1 MCSVSADAVVNSANE
16 ELQHLGGLSLALL
29 RAAGPQLQK
38 TSDDYIAKNGRLSI
52 GAAIVTDAGDL
63 PCKYIVH
70 TVGPRFSDFDQSTA
84 VKHLKQAVQESL
96 RQAKRVECSSI
107 ALPAIS
113 SGVFGFP
120 VDLCADTIAEAVRE
134 YCDDPQGVGLLTEIQ
149 LVDNN
154 DNTIKA
160 LASAVNKVFSD
171 FEPIMM
177 EPLQEEEDS
186 SSEMMELTTAEG
198 LKIRLCRGNIQDQ
211 TTDVIVNTI
220 GDNMNLNQGAVSKA
234 LLQAAG
240 PNLQSAVNSEAKAPV
255 LQHGDVVIT
264 KGFELSCQKVFHSV
278 CPAWD
283 NGEGAAEE
291 VLIRIIRFCLE
302 QAEKFELAS
311 LSIPAIGTGNLHFPR
326 DLVSRVLLNEI
337 HSYSHRRTPFHL
349 REVLIVV
356 HPSDSPTVDCFSRE
370 FKRQAVKRKI
380 RRKSARKSN
389 LFSGLSSFFAGLRGR
404 LSNTADPA
412 LERKD
417 SDCAVLDMCA
427 DNEKNLSQAK
437 RRITDLICD

>member
-1 MCSVSADAVVNSANE
+1 MSSTPVKVCPHYEGIQKSTIAGLAAERPELEETVHVDSCAVVQFIDKYKSQEWNSIAKANDVRVHFDSDRSRIIISGAPARVQRAKSCFQELISSLFTDTFTVDKPGAKEYFTSQGSLVLSKMMADFSCVVVLRPDNQEEEKADMCSVSADAVVNSANE

-160 LASAVNKVFSD
+160 LASAVNKVQH
-171 FEPIMM
+171 EP
-177 EPLQEEEDS
+177 ES
-186 SSEMMELTTAEG
+186 GS
-198 LKIRLCRGNIQDQ
+198 C
-211 TTDVIVNTI
+211 
-220 GDNMNLNQGAVSKA
+220 
-234 LLQAAG
+234 
-240 PNLQSAVNSEAKAPV
+240 LQSAAAGSWTQPAV
-255 LQHGDVVIT
+255 
-264 KGFELSCQKVFHSV
+264 SC
-278 CPAWD
+278 
-283 NGEGAAEE
+283 
-291 VLIRIIRFCLE
+291 
-302 QAEKFELAS
+302 
-311 LSIPAIGTGNLHFPR
+311 
-326 DLVSRVLLNEI
+326 
-337 HSYSHRRTPFHL
+337 
-349 REVLIVV
+349 
-356 HPSDSPTVDCFSRE
+356 
-370 FKRQAVKRKI
+370 
-380 RRKSARKSN
+380 
-389 LFSGLSSFFAGLRGR
+389 
-404 LSNTADPA
+404 
-412 LERKD
+412 
-417 SDCAVLDMCA
+417 
-427 DNEKNLSQAK
+427 
-437 RRITDLICD
+437 